1 MPVIVCGREDW
12 IEAIRLVSEN
22 LNVTDDPGLDIL
34 SDPGLDILSDP
45 VKPKKVL
52 SVKHMQI
59 PSALVGSS

>member
-22 LNVTDDPGLDIL
+22 LNVIEDPGLDIF
-34 SDPGLDILSDP
+34 SDP

-52 SVKHMQI
+52 SVQHMQI
-59 PSALVGSS
+59 PSALVGSN